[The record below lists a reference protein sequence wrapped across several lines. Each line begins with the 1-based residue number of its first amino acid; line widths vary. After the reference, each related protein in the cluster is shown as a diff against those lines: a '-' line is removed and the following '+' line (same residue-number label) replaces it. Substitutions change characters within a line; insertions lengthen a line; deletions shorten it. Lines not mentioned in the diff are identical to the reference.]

1 MERKMLQNKAISAR
15 KSNSALVTGL
25 SLRAN
30 FSWTFVG
37 NVLYA
42 ATQWGLLT
50 LLTKLFTPELFGRY
64 ALALGIST
72 PILVASALQLR
83 SIYVSE
89 VKNESSF
96 AIYLVLRL
104 VTSVLA
110 LILLA
115 LLTLLGWVPLHLGP
129 LTLLLGCNQATVMLK
144 DMYQGVMQKHER
156 MDLLAL
162 SRVLQGSA
170 SMGAALV
177 MALLTQSVIGVV
189 LGMLVARLLCLF
201 LYDIPRARALSGLSR
216 PLVTRE
222 DWREALNWSRL
233 WPLARM
239 ALPLGGVMLI
249 INLYRHVPRYFLADL
264 GEAAVGYYAAV
275 ASIVSLQEMVITAL
289 GESAVRQLALRFAAS
304 KRSYLALVSRLLFTG
319 AAIGLICVAGA
330 ILFGHRMLALLFR
343 PEYAAF
349 AQVLIWLLAAQV
361 VLNVQSFVGY
371 AMTAA
376 RWFRAQIWMYGT
388 MLTLLLAASW
398 LLIPKW
404 GGLGAAWAT
413 LVSCGITL
421 VVSSMLLIAK
431 ISSRKDA

>member
-1 MERKMLQNKAISAR
+1 LA
-15 KSNSALVTGL
+15 TGL

-50 LLTKLFTPELFGRY
+50 LLTKLFAPELFGRY

-72 PILVASALQLR
+72 PVLVASALQLR

-89 VKNESSF
+89 VKRGSSF
-96 AIYLVLRL
+96 AVYLVLRL
-104 VTSVLA
+104 ATSALA
-110 LILLA
+110 LIALA
-115 LLTLLGWVPLHLGP
+115 LITLAGWVPVHLVP
-129 LTLLLGCNQATVMLK
+129 LTLLLGCNQATVMVK
-144 DMYQGVMQKHER
+144 DMYQGVMQKHDR

-170 SMGAALV
+170 SMGVALAL
-177 MALLTQSVIGVV
+177 ALLTRSVTWVV
-189 LGMLVARLLCLF
+189 VGMLVARSLCLF
-201 LYDIPRARALSGLSR
+201 LYDIPRARALSGSSR

-222 DWREALNWSRL
+222 DLREALDWSRL
-233 WPLARM
+233 WPLART

-249 INLYRHVPRYFLADL
+249 INLYRHIPRYFLADF

-275 ASIVSLQEMVITAL
+275 ASIVSLQELVITAL
-289 GESAVRQLALRFAAS
+289 GESAVRQLALRFAAGR
-304 KRSYLALVSRLLFTG
+304 RSYLALVARLLIIG
-319 AAIGLICVAGA
+319 ASMGLIGVAGA
-330 ILFGHRMLALLFR
+330 CLFGQRALTLLFR
-343 PEYAAF
+343 PEYAA
-349 AQVLIWLLAAQV
+349 ATQVFIWLLAAQLV
-361 VLNVQSFVGY
+361 SNVQSFVGY

-376 RWFRAQIWMYGT
+376 RWFKAQVWTYGF
-388 MLTLLLAASW
+388 MLALLLVASW

-413 LVSCGITL
+413 LASSGVTLAVSLTVLL
-421 VVSSMLLIAK
+421 VK
-431 ISSRKDA
+431 IGSGKDAYDG